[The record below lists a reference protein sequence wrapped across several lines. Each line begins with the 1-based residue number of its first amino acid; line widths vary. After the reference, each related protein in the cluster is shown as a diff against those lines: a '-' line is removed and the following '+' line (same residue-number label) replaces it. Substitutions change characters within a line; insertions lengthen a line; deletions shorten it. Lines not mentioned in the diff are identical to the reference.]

1 MRIVGQ
7 RFRDH
12 VRLLAP
18 LFVLLTTI
26 WFLRLMSAALNLPGW
41 WLRIFSVTVA
51 TSFSVMLAVLLIHV
65 RRFGGYTNVVLSSL
79 LIHVWA
85 SGLIILAIVF
95 SVLTG
100 TENVFTRPE
109 FSLHGDDP
117 LHLRHIYGH
126 LTFGIGWG
134 TLSGSAVGC
143 LLLWLLRLLMPLP
156 HAKTEAH

>member
-7 RFRDH
+7 RLRDH
-12 VRLLAP
+12 FRLLAP

-26 WFLRLMSAALNLPGW
+26 WVLRLLCAALNLPSW
-41 WLRIFSVTVA
+41 SLRVFSVTVT
-51 TSFSVMLAVLLIHV
+51 TSLSVMLAVLLIHV

-109 FSLHGDDP
+109 YSIGGDDP

-143 LLLWLLRLLMPLP
+143 LLLWLLRLLVPLP
-156 HAKTEAH
+156 RAKT

>member
-7 RFRDH
+7 GLRDH
-12 VRLLAP
+12 IRLLTP
-18 LFVLLTTI
+18 MFVLLTTI
-26 WFLRLMSAALNLPGW
+26 WFLRLMAAALNLPNW

-85 SGLIILAIVF
+85 AGLIILAIVF
-95 SVLTG
+95 SVLTR

-109 FSLHGDDP
+109 YSLGVDDP

-156 HAKTEAH
+156 HQKTEIR

>member
-1 MRIVGQ
+1 MKIVGQ
-7 RFRDH
+7 RLRDH
-12 VRLLAP
+12 IRLLTP
-18 LFVLLTTI
+18 MFILLTTI
-26 WFLRLMSAALNLPGW
+26 WFLRLMSAAFNLPAW

-51 TSFSVMLAVLLIHV
+51 TSLSVMLAVLLIHV

-95 SVLTG
+95 SVLTR
-100 TENVFTRPE
+100 TENVFNRPE
-109 FSLHGDDP
+109 YSLGVDDP

-156 HAKTEAH
+156 HQKTEIR